1 MKGFTIIFRK
11 LVFVSCILFLTVVG
25 YTQSP
30 EFALREFASGQIK
43 KGVRSIGMG
52 GDGAT
57 WGNYSLV
64 WRDSSTALLDIGT
77 TRYTNNNKF
86 GFTAVGVTLPSLK
99 HGITF
104 YAIALSQYATNIS
117 TSLKL
122 PGLGNSAIPMQ
133 GDGSN
138 QALFVKMA
146 MPLGKG
152 FSFGLL
158 LSYER
163 TIFDAVSVMNP
174 QGYARYS
181 TEWLPSGGFGFSWQP
196 NKRILVGM
204 RALFNNDNETIVDN
218 VSISHGLNNTQ
229 EYRLGISIGVWKGA
243 LLDLGGNI
251 RHRFNQIYN
260 TSSTATEPNIGFE
273 QNLWQRHFAFR
284 FGLDETSETGGMTLR
299 FNPAVIDIAYVH
311 DMAIARVGGIFGPTS
326 NSIIATFLFDFGN
339 YLNRKGEVN

>member
-1 MKGFTIIFRK
+1 MRITVVFRVLLFAIF
-11 LVFVSCILFLTVVG
+11 ILFVNSNG
-25 YTQSP
+25 YSQSP
-30 EFALREFASGQIK
+30 EFSLREFASGQIK

-64 WRDSSTALLDIGT
+64 WRDSSTALLDVGT
-77 TRYTNNNKF
+77 NQYTNNNRF
-86 GFTAVGVTLPSLK
+86 GFTAIGVTLPSFK
-99 HGITF
+99 NGITF

-122 PGLGNSAIPMQ
+122 PGMGGAAIPMQ

-138 QALFVKMA
+138 QAVFVKMA

-163 TIFDAVSVMNP
+163 TIFDAVSEMTP
-174 QGYARYS
+174 QVYGRFQ

-204 RALFNNDNETIVDN
+204 RALFNNDNETIIDN
-218 VSISHGLNNTQ
+218 ATTSHGMNNTQ
-229 EYRLGISIGVWKGA
+229 EYRLGISVGVWKGA
-243 LLDLGGNI
+243 LVDLGGNI
-251 RHRFNQIYN
+251 RHRSNQIFN

-284 FGLDETSETGGMTLR
+284 FGLDETSETGGLTLR
-299 FNPAVIDIAYVH
+299 FNPVVLDMAYVH
-311 DMAIARVGGIFGPTS
+311 DMAIARVGNLFGPTS
-326 NSIIATFLFDFGN
+326 NSIIATLIFDFGN
-339 YLNRKGEVN
+339 YLNKKVGIN

>member
-1 MKGFTIIFRK
+1 MKRNNIAFKKYVFITCIF
-11 LVFVSCILFLTVVG
+11 LIATSG
-25 YTQSP
+25 YSQSP
-30 EFALREFASGQIK
+30 EFSLREFASGQIK

-64 WRDSSTALLDIGT
+64 WRDSSTALLDVGST
-77 TRYTNNNKF
+77 QYTNNNKF

-99 HGITF
+99 NGITF
-104 YAIALSQYATNIS
+104 YAIALSQYATNIF

-122 PGLGNSAIPMQ
+122 PGMGSTAIPMQ

-138 QALFVKMA
+138 QAVFVKMA

-163 TIFDAVSVMNP
+163 TIFDAVSVMDP
-174 QGYARYS
+174 QVYGRYQ

-218 VSISHGLNNTQ
+218 VSTSRGMNNTQ
-229 EYRLGISIGVWKGA
+229 EYRLGISVGLWQGA
-243 LLDLGGNI
+243 LVDLGGNV
-251 RHRFNQIYN
+251 RHRSNQIYN

-284 FGLDETSETGGMTLR
+284 FGLDETSETSGITIR
-299 FNPAVIDIAYVH
+299 FNPVVFDMAYVH

-326 NSIIATFLFDFGN
+326 NSIIATLLFDFGN
-339 YLNRKGEVN
+339 YLKMNR

>member
-1 MKGFTIIFRK
+1 MKRFVNVFRDLI
-11 LVFVSCILFLTVVG
+11 LVTHILFLSFDG
-25 YTQSP
+25 YSQSP
-30 EFALREFASGQIK
+30 EFSLREFASGQIK

-77 TRYTNNNKF
+77 NQYKNNNTF
-86 GFTAVGVTLPSLK
+86 GFSAVAVTLPTLK
-99 HGITF
+99 NGLTF
-104 YAIALSQYATNIS
+104 YAIALSQHATNIS
-117 TSLKL
+117 TTLKL
-122 PGLGNSAIPMQ
+122 PGLGNVAFPMQ

-138 QALFVKMA
+138 QAIFVKMA

-163 TIFDAVSVMNP
+163 TIFDAVSEMNP
-174 QGYARYS
+174 QVYARYQ
-181 TEWLPSGGFGFSWQP
+181 TDWLPSGGFGFSWQP
-196 NKRILVGM
+196 NTRILVGL

-218 VSISHGLNNTQ
+218 VSISHGLNSSQ
-229 EYRLGISIGVWKGA
+229 EYRLGISVGVWKGA
-243 LLDLGGNI
+243 LIDLGGNI
-251 RHRFNQIYN
+251 RHRSNQIYN
-260 TSSTATEPNIGFE
+260 TKNTAIEPNMGFE

-284 FGLDETSETGGMTLR
+284 FGLDETSETGGVTLR
-299 FNPAVIDIAYVH
+299 CSPLVLDIAYVH

-326 NSIIATFLFDFGN
+326 SSIIVTLIFDFGN
-339 YLNRKGEVN
+339 YLNKKH

>member
-1 MKGFTIIFRK
+1 MKRFTIVYRELL
-11 LVFVSCILFLTVVG
+11 LVSYILFLSFNG
-25 YTQSP
+25 FSQSP
-30 EFALREFASGQIK
+30 EFSLREFASGQIK

-64 WRDSSTALLDIGT
+64 WRDSSTALLDIGS
-77 TRYTNNNKF
+77 TRYTNNNQF
-86 GFTAVGVTLPSLK
+86 GFTAVGVTLPPLK

-104 YAIALSQYATNIS
+104 YAIALSQNATNIS

-122 PGLGNSAIPMQ
+122 PGLGTVAIPMQ

-138 QALFVKMA
+138 QAVFVKMA
-146 MPLGKG
+146 MPLGNG

-163 TIFDAVSVMNP
+163 TIFDAVSDIDPKV
-174 QGYARYS
+174 YARYQ
-181 TEWLPSGGFGFSWQP
+181 TDWLPSGGFGFSWQP
-196 NKRILVGM
+196 SQHILVGM

-218 VSISHGLNNTQ
+218 TSVSHGLNSTQ
-229 EYRLGISIGVWKGA
+229 EFRLGISVGAWKGA
-243 LLDLGGNI
+243 LIDLGGNI
-251 RHRFNQIYN
+251 RHRSNQIFN

-284 FGLDETSETGGMTLR
+284 FGLDETSETGGISLR
-299 FNPAVIDIAYVH
+299 LNPLVVDLAYVH
-311 DMAIARVGGIFGPTS
+311 NIAIARIGPIFGTAS
-326 NSIIATFLFDFGN
+326 NSIIATILFDFGN
-339 YLNRKGEVN
+339 YLNKNRLK